1 MKFPLSVSNMAN
13 GSYVWG
19 STLEGCSNTDLVRL
33 KPYCGQVQKED
44 QDKPAPLR
52 VSPVTS
58 SGANKQDF
66 IQKLEEKTELSI
78 YNFQQ
83 EILSAGIVNLTATFG
98 RHYFFKKDEAYEV
111 SHIEDLTDGHMERRF
126 CPGGIPRNIDF
137 TEVLSDLIKGAVTKK
152 KTFQYSVRL
161 KSGKRYHIKQ
171 KEDQTFECCSYQQ
184 DDKFLTFTLHR
195 AVSDNLDIRFHVR
208 SANIGKEKPST
219 LIKFTVHEGGYIDIK
234 PESSKEQVAYAHEET
249 DVTIIKEDL
258 KFTVMGIKVLEQDEE
273 SGLWKPGQEKDE
285 VRLSIEVESDSYE
298 EMVDAAKTATRNLVD
313 ICCNLDHTLFR
324 KV

>member
-1 MKFPLSVSNMAN
+1 MYRPNRRNS
-13 GSYVWG
+13 SYVWG
-19 STLEGCSNTDLVRL
+19 NTLEGCTDIDMVRL
-33 KPYCGQVQKED
+33 EPYCGQVQKED

-52 VSPVTS
+52 VSPVTL

-66 IQKLEEKTELSI
+66 IQKLEEKTERSI
-78 YNFQQ
+78 HNFQQ
-83 EILSAGIVNLTATFG
+83 EIFSAGIVNLTATFG
-98 RHYFFKKDEAYEV
+98 RHYFFKKDETYEV
-111 SHIEDLTDGHMERRF
+111 SHIEDLTDGNVERRF

-161 KSGKRYHIKQ
+161 NSGKRYHIKQ

-184 DDKFLTFTLHR
+184 DEKFLTFTLHR

-208 SANIGKEKPST
+208 SAHSEIKEQSASLRFT
-219 LIKFTVHEGGYIDIK
+219 INEGCILIQPTS
-234 PESSKEQVAYAHEET
+234 PTEQVAYAHEERNFNI
-249 DVTIIKEDL
+249 VKEDL
-258 KFTVMGIKVLEQDEE
+258 KFTIMAVKVLTQDEE

-298 EMVDAAKTATRNLVD
+298 EMVDAAKTAARNLVD
-313 ICCNLDHTLFR
+313 ICCNLDHTLF
-324 KV
+324 